1 MGPVDALDAVWGQ
14 DRIDKV
20 SLNVQWVSG
29 NKVLK
34 LTAS

>member
-1 MGPVDALDAVWGQ
+1 MGPVDTLDAVWCQ
-14 DRIDKV
+14 DRNDKI

-34 LTAS
+34 LIAS

>member
-1 MGPVDALDAVWGQ
+1 MGPVDTLDEVWGQ
-14 DRIDKV
+14 DGIDKV